1 MKKKFWIGLVGAVCV
16 LGIAVSLFGM
26 LQRPSYIYMVRH
38 GRTYANE
45 QGLLMGGDGNAE
57 LTPKAVDQAKAVGQ
71 ALSDVSFDHAYTST
85 LGRTIDTAS
94 YLLEG
99 AKQDDVAR
107 QQIRDLDDISWGDA
121 EGYTRQQF
129 MEENNLDEFPDAF
142 GDTDD
147 ADFVSPIHAETKYHF
162 YQRFNNGMQQII
174 DDIKPG
180 ENVLVV
186 AHSSMQFWLEK
197 QFPEV
202 QGQDIANLSVTVIK
216 VNHGKK
222 ELVEYNQVMY

>member
-45 QGLLMGGDGNAE
+45 QGVLMGGDGNAE
-57 LTPKAVDQAKAVGQ
+57 LTPEAVDQAKAVGQ

-186 AHSSMQFWLEK
+186 AHSSMQLWLEK

>member
-1 MKKKFWIGLVGAVCV
+1 MKKKWWIVLIAVV
-16 LGIAVSLFGM
+16 MALGIGASYIYM
-26 LQRPSYIYMVRH
+26 AQRPSYIYMVRH

-45 QGLLMGGDGNAE
+45 QGLLMGGDGNAD
-57 LTPKAVDQAKAVGQ
+57 LTPEAIRQAKIVGE
-71 ALSDVSFDHAYTST
+71 ALSSISFEKTYTST

-99 AKQDDVAR
+99 AGQENVDR
-107 QQIRDLDDISWGDA
+107 QQMEALDDISWGDA
-121 EGYTRQQF
+121 EGYTKQEF
-129 MEENNLDEFPDAF
+129 MEKKQLDIFPDAF
-142 GDTDD
+142 GSVDD
-147 ADFVSPIHAETKYHF
+147 ADYVSPIHAETKYHF
-162 YQRFNNGMQQII
+162 YQRFDKGMQQII

-202 QGQDIANLSVTVIK
+202 EGQEILNLGVTVIK
-216 VNHGKK
+216 VTHGKM
-222 ELVEYNQVMY
+222 ELVEYNQVLY

>member
-57 LTPKAVDQAKAVGQ
+57 LTPEAVDQAKAVGQ

-222 ELVEYNQVMY
+222 ELVEYNKVMY

>member
-57 LTPKAVDQAKAVGQ
+57 LTPEAVDQAKAVGQ

-129 MEENNLDEFPDAF
+129 MEENNLDGFPDAF

>member
-1 MKKKFWIGLVGAVCV
+1 M

-45 QGLLMGGDGNAE
+45 QGLLMGGDGKAE
-57 LTPKAVDQAKAVGQ
+57 LTPEAVDQAKAVGQ

>member
-57 LTPKAVDQAKAVGQ
+57 LTPEAVDQAKAVGQ

-216 VNHGKK
+216 VNHGKT

>member
-57 LTPKAVDQAKAVGQ
+57 LTPEAVDQAKAVGQ
-71 ALSDVSFDHAYTST
+71 DLSDVSFDHAYTST

>member
-45 QGLLMGGDGNAE
+45 QGLLMGGEGNAE
-57 LTPKAVDQAKAVGQ
+57 LTPEAVDQAKAVGQ

>member
-57 LTPKAVDQAKAVGQ
+57 LTPEAVDQAKAVGQ

-162 YQRFNNGMQQII
+162 FQRFNNGMQQII

>member
-1 MKKKFWIGLVGAVCV
+1 MKEKFWIGLVGAVCV
-16 LGIAVSLFGM
+16 LGIVVSLFGM
-26 LQRPSYIYMVRH
+26 AQRPSYIYMVRH

-45 QGLLMGGDGNAE
+45 QGLLMGGDGNAD
-57 LTPKAVDQAKAVGQ
+57 LTPEAVEQAKTVGQ

>member
-57 LTPKAVDQAKAVGQ
+57 LTPEAVDQAKAVGQ
-71 ALSDVSFDHAYTST
+71 DLSDVSFDHAYTST

-186 AHSSMQFWLEK
+186 AHSSMQFWLER

>member
-1 MKKKFWIGLVGAVCV
+1 
-16 LGIAVSLFGM
+16 
-26 LQRPSYIYMVRH
+26 MVRH

-45 QGLLMGGDGNAE
+45 QGLLMGGDGNAD
-57 LTPKAVDQAKAVGQ
+57 LTPEAVEQAKTVGQ

>member
-57 LTPKAVDQAKAVGQ
+57 LTPEAVDQAKAVGQ

-180 ENVLVV
+180 ENGLVV

>member
-57 LTPKAVDQAKAVGQ
+57 LTPEAVDQAKAVGQ

-202 QGQDIANLSVTVIK
+202 QVQDIANLSVTVIK

>member
-26 LQRPSYIYMVRH
+26 LQRPSYIYIVRH

-45 QGLLMGGDGNAE
+45 QGLLMGGEGNAE
-57 LTPKAVDQAKAVGQ
+57 LTQEAVDQAKAVGQ
-71 ALSDVSFDHAYTST
+71 ALSDVSFGKVYTST

-99 AKQDDVAR
+99 AGQENVDR
-107 QQIRDLDDISWGDA
+107 QQMEALDDISWGDA
-121 EGYTRQQF
+121 EGYTKQEF
-129 MEENNLDEFPDAF
+129 MEKKQLDIFPDAF
-142 GDTDD
+142 GSVDD
-147 ADFVSPIHAETKYHF
+147 ADYVSPIHAETKYHF
-162 YQRFNNGMQQII
+162 YHRFDKGMQQII
-174 DDIKPG
+174 DDINPG

-197 QFPEV
+197 QFPELE
-202 QGQDIANLSVTVIK
+202 GQEITNLGVTVIK
-216 VNHGKK
+216 VTHGKM
-222 ELVEYNQVMY
+222 ELVEYNRVMY

>member
-45 QGLLMGGDGNAE
+45 QGLLMGGEGNAE
-57 LTPKAVDQAKAVGQ
+57 LTQEAVDQAKAVGQ
-71 ALSDVSFDHAYTST
+71 ALSDVSFGKVYTST

-99 AKQDDVAR
+99 AGQENVDR
-107 QQIRDLDDISWGDA
+107 QQMEALDDISWGDA
-121 EGYTRQQF
+121 EGYTKQEF
-129 MEENNLDEFPDAF
+129 MEKKQLDIFPDAF
-142 GDTDD
+142 GSVDD
-147 ADFVSPIHAETKYHF
+147 ADYVSPIHAETKYHF
-162 YQRFNNGMQQII
+162 YQRFDKGMQQII
-174 DDIKPG
+174 DNINPG

-197 QFPEV
+197 QFPELE
-202 QGQDIANLSVTVIK
+202 GQEITNLGVTVIK
-216 VNHGKK
+216 VTHGKM
-222 ELVEYNQVMY
+222 ELVEYNWVMY

>member
-57 LTPKAVDQAKAVGQ
+57 LTPEAVDQAKAVGQ

-162 YQRFNNGMQQII
+162 YQRFNTGMQQII

>member
-26 LQRPSYIYMVRH
+26 LQRPSYIYIVRH

-45 QGLLMGGDGNAE
+45 QGLLMGGEGNAE
-57 LTPKAVDQAKAVGQ
+57 LTQEAVDQAKAVGQ
-71 ALSDVSFDHAYTST
+71 ALSDVSFGKVYTST

-99 AKQDDVAR
+99 AGQENVDR
-107 QQIRDLDDISWGDA
+107 QQMEALDDISWGDA
-121 EGYTRQQF
+121 EGYTKQEF
-129 MEENNLDEFPDAF
+129 MEKKQLDIFPDAF
-142 GDTDD
+142 GSVDD
-147 ADFVSPIHAETKYHF
+147 ADYVSPIHAETKYHF
-162 YQRFNNGMQQII
+162 YQRFDKGMQQII
-174 DDIKPG
+174 DDINPG

-197 QFPEV
+197 QFPELE
-202 QGQDIANLSVTVIK
+202 GQEITNLGVTVIK
-216 VNHGKK
+216 VTHGKM
-222 ELVEYNQVMY
+222 ELVEYNRVMY

>member
-1 MKKKFWIGLVGAVCV
+1 M

-45 QGLLMGGDGNAE
+45 QGLLMGGEGNAE
-57 LTPKAVDQAKAVGQ
+57 LTQEAVDQAKAVGQ
-71 ALSDVSFDHAYTST
+71 ALSDVSFGKVYTST

-99 AKQDDVAR
+99 AGQENVDR
-107 QQIRDLDDISWGDA
+107 QQMEALDDISWGDA
-121 EGYTRQQF
+121 EGYTKQEF
-129 MEENNLDEFPDAF
+129 MEKKQLDIFPDAF
-142 GDTDD
+142 GSVDD
-147 ADFVSPIHAETKYHF
+147 ADYVSPIHAETKYHF
-162 YQRFNNGMQQII
+162 YQRFDKGMQQII
-174 DDIKPG
+174 DDINPG

-197 QFPEV
+197 QFPELE
-202 QGQDIANLSVTVIK
+202 GQEITNLGVTVIK
-216 VNHGKK
+216 VTHGKM
-222 ELVEYNQVMY
+222 ELVEYNRVMY

>member
-57 LTPKAVDQAKAVGQ
+57 LTPEAVGQAKAVGQ
-71 ALSDVSFDHAYTST
+71 ALSDVSFDRAYTST

-222 ELVEYNQVMY
+222 ELVEYNWVMY

>member
-57 LTPKAVDQAKAVGQ
+57 LTPEAVDQAKAVGQ

>member
-57 LTPKAVDQAKAVGQ
+57 LTPEAVDQAKAVGQ

-174 DDIKPG
+174 DDINPG

-197 QFPEV
+197 QFPELE
-202 QGQDIANLSVTVIK
+202 GQEIANLSVTVIK
-216 VNHGKK
+216 VSHGKM
-222 ELVEYNQVMY
+222 ELVEYNRVMY

>member
-45 QGLLMGGDGNAE
+45 QGLLMGGEGNAE
-57 LTPKAVDQAKAVGQ
+57 LTQEAVDQAKAVGQ
-71 ALSDVSFDHAYTST
+71 ALSDVSFGKVYTST

-99 AKQDDVAR
+99 AGQENVDR
-107 QQIRDLDDISWGDA
+107 QQMEALDDISWGDA
-121 EGYTRQQF
+121 EGYTKQEF
-129 MEENNLDEFPDAF
+129 MEKKQLDIFPDAF
-142 GDTDD
+142 GSVDD
-147 ADFVSPIHAETKYHF
+147 ADYVSPIHAETKYHF
-162 YQRFNNGMQQII
+162 YQRFDKGMQQII
-174 DDIKPG
+174 DDINPG
-180 ENVLVV
+180 ENVLAV

-197 QFPEV
+197 QFPELE
-202 QGQDIANLSVTVIK
+202 GQEITNLGVTVIK
-216 VNHGKK
+216 VTHGKM
-222 ELVEYNQVMY
+222 ELVEYNWVMY

>member
-45 QGLLMGGDGNAE
+45 QGLLMGGEGNAE
-57 LTPKAVDQAKAVGQ
+57 LTQEAVDQAKAVGQ
-71 ALSDVSFDHAYTST
+71 ALSDVSFGKVYTST

-99 AKQDDVAR
+99 AGQENVDR
-107 QQIRDLDDISWGDA
+107 QQMEALDDISWGDA
-121 EGYTRQQF
+121 EGYTKQEF
-129 MEENNLDEFPDAF
+129 MEKKQLDIFPDAF
-142 GDTDD
+142 GSVDD
-147 ADFVSPIHAETKYHF
+147 ADYVSPIHAETKYHC
-162 YQRFNNGMQQII
+162 YQRFDKGMQQII
-174 DDIKPG
+174 DDINPG

-197 QFPEV
+197 QFPELE
-202 QGQDIANLSVTVIK
+202 GQEITNLGVTVIK
-216 VNHGKK
+216 VTHGKM
-222 ELVEYNQVMY
+222 ELVEYNRVMY

>member
-45 QGLLMGGDGNAE
+45 QGVLMGGDGNAE
-57 LTPKAVDQAKAVGQ
+57 LTPEAVDQAKAVGQ

>member
-16 LGIAVSLFGM
+16 LGIVVSLFGM
-26 LQRPSYIYMVRH
+26 AQRPSYIYMVRH

-45 QGLLMGGDGNAE
+45 QGLLMGGDGNAD
-57 LTPKAVDQAKAVGQ
+57 LTPEAVEQAKTVGQ

-197 QFPEV
+197 QFPELE
-202 QGQDIANLSVTVIK
+202 GQDIANLSVTVIK
-216 VNHGKK
+216 VSHGKM

>member
-45 QGLLMGGDGNAE
+45 QGVLMGGDGNAE
-57 LTPKAVDQAKAVGQ
+57 LTPEAVDQAKAVGQ

-174 DDIKPG
+174 DDIKSG

>member
-45 QGLLMGGDGNAE
+45 QGLLMGGEGNAE
-57 LTPKAVDQAKAVGQ
+57 LTQEAVDQAKAVGQ
-71 ALSDVSFDHAYTST
+71 ALSDVSFGKVYTST

-99 AKQDDVAR
+99 AGQENVDR
-107 QQIRDLDDISWGDA
+107 QQMEALDDISWGDA
-121 EGYTRQQF
+121 EGYTKQEF
-129 MEENNLDEFPDAF
+129 MEKKQLDIFPDAF
-142 GDTDD
+142 GSVDD
-147 ADFVSPIHAETKYHF
+147 ADYVSPIHAETKYHF
-162 YQRFNNGMQQII
+162 YQRFDKGMQQII
-174 DDIKPG
+174 DDINPE

-197 QFPEV
+197 QFPELE
-202 QGQDIANLSVTVIK
+202 GQEITNLGVTVIK
-216 VNHGKK
+216 VTHGKM
-222 ELVEYNQVMY
+222 ELVEYNRVMY

>member
-1 MKKKFWIGLVGAVCV
+1 MKNKHI
-16 LGIAVSLFGM
+16 I
-26 LQRPSYIYMVRH
+26 
-38 GRTYANE
+38 
-45 QGLLMGGDGNAE
+45 
-57 LTPKAVDQAKAVGQ
+57 
-71 ALSDVSFDHAYTST
+71 
-85 LGRTIDTAS
+85 
-94 YLLEG
+94 
-99 AKQDDVAR
+99 
-107 QQIRDLDDISWGDA
+107 
-121 EGYTRQQF
+121 QQF

>member
-16 LGIAVSLFGM
+16 LGIVVSLFGM
-26 LQRPSYIYMVRH
+26 AQRPSYIYMVRH

-45 QGLLMGGDGNAE
+45 QGLLMGGDGNAD
-57 LTPKAVDQAKAVGQ
+57 LTPEAVEQAKTVGQ

>member
-26 LQRPSYIYMVRH
+26 LHRPSYIYMVRH

-57 LTPKAVDQAKAVGQ
+57 LTPEAVDQAKAVGQ

-162 YQRFNNGMQQII
+162 YKRFDKGMQQII
-174 DDIKPG
+174 DDINPG

-197 QFPEV
+197 QFPELE
-202 QGQDIANLSVTVIK
+202 GQEIANLSVTVIK
-216 VNHGKK
+216 VSHGKM
-222 ELVEYNQVMY
+222 ELVEYNWVMY

>member
-57 LTPKAVDQAKAVGQ
+57 LTPEAVDQAKAVGQ

-216 VNHGKK
+216 VNHWKK

>member
-45 QGLLMGGDGNAE
+45 QGLLMGGEGNAE
-57 LTPKAVDQAKAVGQ
+57 LTQEAVDQAKAVGQ
-71 ALSDVSFDHAYTST
+71 ALSDVSFGKVYTST

-99 AKQDDVAR
+99 AGQENVDR
-107 QQIRDLDDISWGDA
+107 QQMEALDDISWGDA
-121 EGYTRQQF
+121 EGYTKQEF
-129 MEENNLDEFPDAF
+129 MEKKQLDIFPDAF
-142 GDTDD
+142 GSVDD
-147 ADFVSPIHAETKYHF
+147 ADYVSPIHAETKYHF
-162 YQRFNNGMQQII
+162 YQRFDKGMQQII
-174 DDIKPG
+174 DDINPG
-180 ENVLVV
+180 ANVLVV

-197 QFPEV
+197 QFPELE
-202 QGQDIANLSVTVIK
+202 GQEITNLGVTVIK
-216 VNHGKK
+216 VTHGKM
-222 ELVEYNQVMY
+222 ELVEYNRVMY

>member
-16 LGIAVSLFGM
+16 LGIVVSLFGM
-26 LQRPSYIYMVRH
+26 AQRPSYIYMVRH

-45 QGLLMGGDGNAE
+45 QGVLMGGDGNAE
-57 LTPKAVDQAKAVGQ
+57 LTPEAVDQAKAVGQ

-216 VNHGKK
+216 VSHGKM

>member
-16 LGIAVSLFGM
+16 LGIVVSLFGM
-26 LQRPSYIYMVRH
+26 AQRPSYIYMVRH

-45 QGLLMGGDGNAE
+45 QGLLMGGDGNAD
-57 LTPKAVDQAKAVGQ
+57 LTPEAVEQANTVGQ